1 MSLLLM
7 IVSFSLV
14 KMERLKNGNVVM
26 LVDCCY
32 NTIVKS
38 QEKNIKKISDVRL
51 KKIEAQNPYRFL

>member
-7 IVSFSLV
+7 TVSFSLV

-38 QEKNIKKISDVRL
+38 
-51 KKIEAQNPYRFL
+51 